1 MCKED
6 DRKGVEIVY
15 LAGMQ
20 KLSLLDFPGVVACT
34 LFTPGCNFRCPWCH
48 NASLVLPEQ
57 FPAELPDPEEVLAFL
72 KKRQGILDGVCITGG
87 EPLLHAEIP
96 DFIRRL
102 KELGY
107 RVKLDT
113 NGSSPERLRAL
124 TEEKLVDYVAMD
136 IKNGP
141 SHYAE
146 TIGIPGYVTE
156 AVEESK
162 NYLLTEKIPYEFR
175 TTVVRG
181 LHTEESLLEAAE
193 WIRGAKAWYLQQ
205 FRDSGA
211 LIHGEGLSAFSEEE
225 MQQLLRAVQEKLPA
239 AKLRGL

>member
-1 MCKED
+1 MQLPLPLVPQ
-6 DRKGVEIVY
+6 RQPGP
-15 LAGMQ
+15 AGAV
-20 KLSLLDFPGVVACT
+20 SGGSTGPGRGPCLPQEAAGN
-34 LFTPGCNFRCPWCH
+34 PGR
-48 NASLVLPEQ
+48 
-57 FPAELPDPEEVLAFL
+57 
-72 KKRQGILDGVCITGG
+72 
-87 EPLLHAEIP
+87 
-96 DFIRRL
+96 
-102 KELGY
+102 

-113 NGSSPERLRAL
+113 NGSFPERLKAL
-124 TEEKLVDYVAMD
+124 AEEKLVDYVAMD

-141 SHYAE
+141 SHYGE
-146 TIGIPGYVTE
+146 TIGIPGYLPE

-162 NYLLTEKIPYEFR
+162 NFLLTEKVPYEFR

-211 LIHGEGLSAFSEEE
+211 LICGDGLSAFSEEE
-225 MQQLLRAVQEKLPA
+225 MQQLLHAVQEKLPA